1 MPRLPTVLFLLSLMT
16 WTATAGALTLT
27 DEERRWL
34 AAHPDLR
41 LGVDASWP
49 PFEFRDDQGRYQ
61 GLAAD
66 YINVIRQR
74 LAVKLTPIEPIS
86 WTEVLEQAKQGKLD
100 VLPGIMSTPE
110 RQSYLSF
117 TRPYLD
123 FPIVILA
130 HVGGPQPRKLEEL
143 YGLKIA
149 VVENYAP
156 HELLRTHHP
165 DLNLVA
171 MPNVSSA
178 LQALATDEVDAVV
191 GDLASSVWSLR
202 QLKLDG
208 LYVSGETPYRY
219 QLAMAVP
226 PSNKILVGILDKILA
241 DMSSSEISAIQEHWI
256 GNVLDHRTFWSDLL
270 VYGLP
275 GLLFLMIMLAVVIRI
290 NRRLSSE
297 IARRVDLEQ
306 ELRSSEYHYRGLV
319 ESLSAIAWE
328 ARISDFTYSYVSPH
342 AEELLGYPLS
352 HWLIPGFWRNI
363 IHPADLT
370 RTQTFCD
377 HEVLAGRDYSVDYRV
392 ITADGRCLWVR
403 DIVSLIEHGHEP
415 VMRGLMIDIS
425 DAKRTEEA
433 LSLSEQKF
441 ASVFQQCPDI
451 LVIARLS
458 DGCLLEVNKA
468 FEEQIGLK
476 AEAVVGQTATD
487 LNIWGIPGVG
497 PGLLQRLQAGSIR
510 NLEMPF
516 RRNNGQVFTGLISA
530 EPFDLDTTPA
540 LVVVVRDISQ
550 LKETQQQLQIS
561 EEKFAKAF
569 HASPDGL
576 LLSRQ
581 SDGLLL
587 EVNEGFSR
595 ITGFNSA
602 MSVDRSALE
611 LGIWVNLNE
620 RKQMLDLLHR
630 DGFVRD
636 FSCHIRRS
644 DGQIRLCEVSSRP
657 LPIGDE
663 DCMLTIA
670 RDITERHLMQ
680 EKLQQAATV
689 FESTAEGVLITDTQ
703 QHISAVNRAFTEIT
717 GYSESEALGH
727 TPRLL
732 ASGLHDSAF
741 YAAMWH
747 QLTDEGHWQGEISN
761 RRKNGELYPSWLTI
775 SAVRNREKFITHF
788 VAVFADISSLKHA
801 QAKLDY
807 QAHHDPL
814 TGLPNRTLFESRLLT
829 ALNTQQENGGQGA
842 VLFLDLDRFKHINDS
857 LGHPVGD
864 LLLKGIAVRLKEQLR
879 DIDTVAR
886 LGGDEFIIL
895 LPGLQQSSDA
905 DNIATKLLNCFAAPF
920 QAGEHEFFISAS
932 IGTSLYPKDGCD
944 VATLVKNADAAMYR
958 SKAKGRNRVE
968 SYTRDLT
975 AQASERVAL
984 EHELRRALERNELF
998 LYYQPK
1004 ISLADH
1010 RLVGAEALIRWHHP
1024 TFGAVPPEHFIPLAE
1039 ENGMILQIGDWVLET
1054 ACRQMFEWNQVYEC
1068 LGPLSVN
1075 LAGAQLRQPNLL
1087 GRIEQ
1092 LLKDNGLAPGLLQ
1105 LEITENFIM
1114 SQAEEALTVL
1124 HQLKHLGVQLAID
1137 DFGTGYSSLS
1147 YLKRLPLDILK
1158 IDQSFVRGLPDDPHD
1173 AAIVRAIIAL
1183 GRSMQFT
1190 VIAEGVETLA
1200 QQQFLAE
1207 EGCEQ
1212 IQGYIVSLPLS
1223 SDEFAATFL
1232 RIAVSDFSDSTAE
1245 KPSL

>member
-1 MPRLPTVLFLLSLMT
+1 MPRLTAVILLSLMS

-34 AAHPDLR
+34 KDHPDLR

-66 YINVIRQR
+66 YVDVIRER
-74 LAVKLTPIEPIS
+74 LAVTLTPIEPVS
-86 WTEVLEQAKQGKLD
+86 WTMVLEQVAQGKIDL
-100 VLPGIMSTPE
+100 LPGIMSTPE
-110 RQSYLSF
+110 RQNYLAF

-130 HVGGPQPRKLEEL
+130 HHGGAEPHNLEDL

-156 HELLRTHHP
+156 HELLRNHHP

-171 MPNVSSA
+171 LPNVSST
-178 LQALATDEVDAVV
+178 LQALATDKVDAVV

-219 QLAMAVP
+219 QLAMGVP
-226 PSNKILVGILDKILA
+226 RENRILVGILDKVIA
-241 DMSSSEISAIQEHWI
+241 DMSPAQISEIQEKWV
-256 GNVLDHRTFWSDLL
+256 GNVRDYRRFWSDLL

-275 GLLFLMIMLAVVIRI
+275 ALLLLSGVLAAVIRI

-328 ARISDFTYSYVSPH
+328 ARVSDFTYSYVSPH
-342 AEELLGYPLS
+342 AEDLLGYPLS

-363 IHPADLT
+363 IHPADLI
-370 RTQTFCD
+370 RAQSYCE
-377 HEVLAGRDYSVDYRV
+377 HEVLAGRDHCIDYRV

-425 DAKRTEEA
+425 EAKRTEEA
-433 LSLSEQKF
+433 LRLSEQKF
-441 ASVFQQCPDI
+441 ASVFRQCPDI
-451 LVIARLS
+451 LVIARLM

-468 FEEQIGLK
+468 FEEQIGLSA
-476 AEAVVGQTATD
+476 AEVVGQTATE
-487 LNIWGIPGVG
+487 LNIWGIQDVG

-516 RRNNGQVFTGLISA
+516 RRSNGQVFTGLISA

-550 LKETQQQLQIS
+550 LKETQQQLQTS

-581 SDGLLL
+581 SDGLLI

-602 MSVDRSALE
+602 LSVDRSTLD

-620 RKQMLDLLHR
+620 RKQMLDQLQR
-630 DGFVRD
+630 DGYVRD
-636 FSCHIRRS
+636 FRCHIRRN

-657 LPIGDE
+657 LPIGNE

-703 QHISAVNRAFTEIT
+703 QHISAVNRAFSEIT
-717 GYSESEALGH
+717 GYSETEALGH

-747 QLTDEGHWQGEISN
+747 QLTAEGHWQGEISN

-775 SAVRNREKFITHF
+775 SAVRNRDREITHF

-801 QAKLDY
+801 QARLDY

-829 ALNTQQENGGQGA
+829 ALNSQQEDGGQGA

-864 LLLKGIAVRLKEQLR
+864 LLLKGIAVRLREQLR

-895 LPGLQQSSDA
+895 LPGLQQPSDA
-905 DNIATKLLNCFAAPF
+905 EHIAQKLLNCFAAPF

-932 IGTSLYPKDGCD
+932 IGTSLYPQDGCD

-984 EHELRRALERNELF
+984 EHELRRAIERNELSLSF
-998 LYYQPK
+998 QPK
-1004 ISLADH
+1004 FSLADN
-1010 RLVGAEALIRWHHP
+1010 RLVGAEALIRWTHP
-1024 TFGAVPPEHFIPLAE
+1024 TFGDVPPEHFIPLAE
-1039 ENGMILQIGDWVLET
+1039 ENGMILQIGDWVLEH
-1054 ACRQMFEWNQVYEC
+1054 ACRQLSEWNDAYES

-1092 LLKDNGLAPGLLQ
+1092 LLREHHLKPGLLQ

-1114 SQAEEALTVL
+1114 SQAEEALAVL
-1124 HQLKHLGVQLAID
+1124 HQLKKLGVQLAID

-1147 YLKRLPLDILK
+1147 YLKRLPLDFLK

-1173 AAIVRAIIAL
+1173 VAIVRAIIAL

-1190 VIAEGVETLA
+1190 IIAEGVETLA

-1212 IQGYIVSLPLS
+1212 IQGYIVSLPLCAE
-1223 SDEFAATFL
+1223 EFAATFL
-1232 RIAVSDFSDSTAE
+1232 RMTVSDFSDSTAE

>member
-1 MPRLPTVLFLLSLMT
+1 MPRLTAALLLSLMT

-27 DEERRWL
+27 DEELRWL
-34 AAHPDLR
+34 KDHPDLR

-66 YINVIRQR
+66 YIEIIRER
-74 LAVKLTPIEPIS
+74 LAIKLTPVEPAS
-86 WTEVLEQAKQGKLD
+86 WTAVLEQVVQGKIDL
-100 VLPGIMSTPE
+100 LPGIMSTPE
-110 RQSYLSF
+110 RQNYLAF

-130 HVGGPQPRKLEEL
+130 HRGGAQPHNLKEL

-156 HELLRTHHP
+156 HELLRNHHP

-171 MPNVSSA
+171 LPNVSSA

-202 QLKLDG
+202 QLKLEG

-226 PSNKILVGILDKILA
+226 RNNKILVGILDKVMA
-241 DMSSSEISAIQEHWI
+241 DMSPAEVAEIQQKWV
-256 GNVLDHRTFWSDLL
+256 GNVHDYRQLWSDLL
-270 VYGLP
+270 LYGLP
-275 GLLFLMIMLAVVIRI
+275 ALLLLVGILAVVIRI

-297 IARRVDLEQ
+297 IARRVELEQ

-328 ARISDFTYSYVSPH
+328 ARVSDYTYSYVSPH
-342 AEELLGYPLS
+342 AEDLLGYPLS

-363 IHPADLT
+363 IHPADLI
-370 RTQTFCD
+370 RAQSYCD
-377 HEVLAGRDYSVDYRV
+377 HEVLAGRDHCIDYRV

-415 VMRGLMIDIS
+415 LMRGLMIDIS
-425 DAKRTEEA
+425 EAKRTEEA
-433 LSLSEQKF
+433 LRLSEQKF
-441 ASVFQQCPDI
+441 ASVFRQCPDI
-451 LVIARLS
+451 LVIARLL

-468 FEEQIGLK
+468 FEEQIGLSA
-476 AEAVVGQTATD
+476 AEVVGRNATE
-487 LNIWGIPGVG
+487 LNIWGIQGVG

-516 RRNNGQVFTGLISA
+516 RRSNGQVFTGLISA

-550 LKETQQQLQIS
+550 LKETQQQLQTS

-581 SDGLLL
+581 SDGLLI

-602 MSVDRSALE
+602 LSVDRSTLD

-620 RKQMLDLLHR
+620 RKQMLDLLKR

-636 FSCHIRRS
+636 FSCHIRRN

-717 GYSESEALGH
+717 GYSETEALGH

-747 QLTDEGHWQGEISN
+747 QLTAEGHWQGEISN

-775 SAVRNREKFITHF
+775 SAVRNRDRQITHF

-801 QAKLDY
+801 QARLDY

-829 ALNTQQENGGQGA
+829 ALNSQQENGGQGA

-864 LLLKGIAVRLKEQLR
+864 LLLKGIAVRLREQLR

-895 LPGLQQSSDA
+895 LPGLQQPSDA
-905 DNIATKLLNCFAAPF
+905 EHIAQKLLNCFTAPF

-932 IGTSLYPKDGCD
+932 IGTSLYPQDGCD

-968 SYTRDLT
+968 KYTRDLT

-984 EHELRRALERNELF
+984 EHELRRAIERNELSLSF
-998 LYYQPK
+998 QPK
-1004 ISLADH
+1004 ISLADN
-1010 RLVGAEALIRWHHP
+1010 RLVGAEALIRWNHP
-1024 TFGAVPPEHFIPLAE
+1024 TFGDVPPEHFIPLAE
-1039 ENGMILQIGDWVLET
+1039 ENGMILQIGDWVLER
-1054 ACRQMFEWNQVYEC
+1054 ACRQLCEWNSAYES

-1092 LLKDNGLAPGLLQ
+1092 LLREHQLQPDLLQ

-1124 HQLKHLGVQLAID
+1124 HQLKKLGVQLAID

-1173 AAIVRAIIAL
+1173 VAIVRAIIAL

-1200 QQQFLAE
+1200 QQQFLAD

-1212 IQGYIVSLPLS
+1212 IQGYIVSLPLCA
-1223 SDEFAATFL
+1223 DEFAATFL
-1232 RIAVSDFSDSTAE
+1232 RVAVSDFSDSTAE

>member
-1 MPRLPTVLFLLSLMT
+1 MPRLTAALLLSLMT

-27 DEERRWL
+27 DEELRWL
-34 AAHPDLR
+34 KDHPDLR

-66 YINVIRQR
+66 YIEIIRER
-74 LAVKLTPIEPIS
+74 LAIKLTPIEPVS
-86 WTEVLEQAKQGKLD
+86 WTAVLEQVAQGKIDL
-100 VLPGIMSTPE
+100 LPGIMSTPE
-110 RQSYLSF
+110 RQNYLAF

-130 HVGGPQPRKLEEL
+130 HQGGAQPHNLKEL

-156 HELLRTHHP
+156 HELLRNHHP

-171 MPNVSSA
+171 LPNVSSA

-202 QLKLDG
+202 QLKLEG

-226 PSNKILVGILDKILA
+226 RDNKILVGILDKVIA
-241 DMSSSEISAIQEHWI
+241 DMSSAEVAEIQQKWV
-256 GNVLDHRTFWSDLL
+256 GNVHDYRQLWSDLL
-270 VYGLP
+270 LYGLP
-275 GLLFLMIMLAVVIRI
+275 ALVLLVGILAVVIRI

-297 IARRVDLEQ
+297 IARRVELEQ

-328 ARISDFTYSYVSPH
+328 ARVSDFTYSYVSPH
-342 AEELLGYPLS
+342 AEDLLGYPLS
-352 HWLIPGFWRNI
+352 HWLVPGFWRNI
-363 IHPADLT
+363 IHPADLI
-370 RTQTFCD
+370 RAQSYCD
-377 HEVLAGRDYSVDYRV
+377 HEVLAGRDHCIDYRV

-415 VMRGLMIDIS
+415 LMRGLMIDIS
-425 DAKRTEEA
+425 EAKRTEEA
-433 LSLSEQKF
+433 LRLSEQKF
-441 ASVFQQCPDI
+441 ASVFRQCPDI
-451 LVIARLS
+451 LVIARLL

-468 FEEQIGLK
+468 FEEQIGLSA
-476 AEAVVGQTATD
+476 AEVVGRSATE
-487 LNIWGIPGVG
+487 LNIWGIQGVG

-516 RRNNGQVFTGLISA
+516 RRSNGQVFTGLISA

-550 LKETQQQLQIS
+550 LKETQQQLQTS

-581 SDGLLL
+581 SDGLLI

-602 MSVDRSALE
+602 LSVDRSTLD

-620 RKQMLDLLHR
+620 RKQMLDLLKR

-636 FSCHIRRS
+636 FSCHIRRN

-657 LPIGDE
+657 LPIGNE

-717 GYSESEALGH
+717 GYSETEALGH

-747 QLTDEGHWQGEISN
+747 QLTAEGHWQGEISN

-775 SAVRNREKFITHF
+775 SAVRNRDRQITHF

-801 QAKLDY
+801 QARLDY

-814 TGLPNRTLFESRLLT
+814 TGLPNRTLFESRLLA
-829 ALNTQQENGGQGA
+829 ALNSQQENGGQGA

-864 LLLKGIAVRLKEQLR
+864 LLLKGIAVRLREQLR

-895 LPGLQQSSDA
+895 LPGLQQPSDA
-905 DNIATKLLNCFAAPF
+905 EHIAQKLLNCFTAPF

-932 IGTSLYPKDGCD
+932 IGTSLYPQDGCD

-968 SYTRDLT
+968 KYTRDLT

-984 EHELRRALERNELF
+984 EHELRRAIERNELSLSF
-998 LYYQPK
+998 QPK
-1004 ISLADH
+1004 ISLADN
-1010 RLVGAEALIRWHHP
+1010 RLVGAEALIRWYHP
-1024 TFGAVPPEHFIPLAE
+1024 TFGDVPPEHFIPLAE
-1039 ENGMILQIGDWVLET
+1039 ENGMILQIGDWVLER
-1054 ACRQMFEWNQVYEC
+1054 ACRQLCEWNSTYES

-1092 LLKDNGLAPGLLQ
+1092 LLREHQLQPDLLQ

-1124 HQLKHLGVQLAID
+1124 HQLKKLGVQLAID

-1190 VIAEGVETLA
+1190 IIAEGVETLA
-1200 QQQFLAE
+1200 QQQFLTE

-1212 IQGYIVSLPLS
+1212 IQGYIVSLPLCA
-1223 SDEFAATFL
+1223 DEFAATFL
-1232 RIAVSDFSDSTAE
+1232 RVTVSDFSDSTAE

>member
-1 MPRLPTVLFLLSLMT
+1 MPRLPTVILLSLLT
-16 WTATAGALTLT
+16 WTATAGAMTLT
-27 DEERRWL
+27 DDERSWL
-34 AAHPDLR
+34 TDHQELR

-49 PFEFRDDQGRYQ
+49 PFEYRDENGRYQ

-66 YINVIRQR
+66 YVRLIQERLGIR
-74 LAVKLTPIEPIS
+74 VKLIEPAN
-86 WTEVLEQAKQGKLD
+86 WTAVLEQARNNQLD
-100 VLPGIMSTPE
+100 LLPGVMSTPE
-110 RQSYLSF
+110 RQSFLAF
-117 TRPYLD
+117 TRPYID

-130 HVGGPQPRKLEEL
+130 HEGGAKPRSLKDL

-171 MPNVSSA
+171 MPNVSST
-178 LQALATDEVDAVV
+178 LQALAIDEVDAVV
-191 GDLASSVWSLR
+191 SDLASSVWSLR

-219 QLAMAVP
+219 QLAMGVP
-226 PSNKILVGILDKILA
+226 RDEKILVGILDKVLA
-241 DMSSSEISAIQEHWI
+241 DLSPTETDAIQQHWV
-256 GNVLDHRTFWSDLL
+256 GSFSDHRTFWADLL
-270 VYGLP
+270 MYGLP
-275 GLLFLMIMLAVVIRI
+275 AVLLLSTVLAIVIRI

-297 IARRVDLEQ
+297 ISRRVTLEQ
-306 ELRSSEYHYRGLV
+306 QLRSSEYHYRGLV

-328 ARISDFTYSYVSPH
+328 ASISDFTYSYVSPH
-342 AEELLGYPLS
+342 AEELLGYPRA

-363 IHPADLT
+363 IHPADLVRAETYCYRET
-370 RTQTFCD
+370 RANRD
-377 HEVLAGRDYSVDYRV
+377 HSIDYRV

-403 DIVSLIEHGHEP
+403 DIVSLIKYGPEP
-415 VMRGLMIDIS
+415 VLRGLMIDIS
-425 DAKRTEEA
+425 EAKRTEEA
-433 LSLSEQKF
+433 LLLSEQ
-441 ASVFQQCPDI
+441 
-451 LVIARLS
+451 
-458 DGCLLEVNKA
+458 
-468 FEEQIGLK
+468 
-476 AEAVVGQTATD
+476 
-487 LNIWGIPGVG
+487 
-497 PGLLQRLQAGSIR
+497 
-510 NLEMPF
+510 
-516 RRNNGQVFTGLISA
+516 
-530 EPFDLDTTPA
+530 
-540 LVVVVRDISQ
+540 
-550 LKETQQQLQIS
+550 
-561 EEKFAKAF
+561 KFAKAF

-581 SDGLLL
+581 SDGLLI
-587 EVNEGFSR
+587 EVNEGFSHL
-595 ITGFNSA
+595 TGYTSA
-602 MSVDRSALE
+602 TSLDQSTLD
-611 LGIWVNLNE
+611 LGIWVDLNE
-620 RKQMLDLLHR
+620 RKHMLELMKR

-636 FSCHIRRS
+636 FICHIRHV
-644 DGQIRLCEVSSRP
+644 DGRIRLCELSSRP
-657 LPIGDE
+657 LPIGEE

-670 RDITERHLMQ
+670 RDITERQQMQ

-689 FESTAEGVLITDTQ
+689 FESTAEGVLITDTRQ
-703 QHISAVNRAFTEIT
+703 NISAVNRAFSEIT
-717 GYSESEALGH
+717 GYSETEALGH

-747 QLTDEGHWQGEISN
+747 QLTTQGHWQGEISN

-775 SAVRNREKFITHF
+775 SAVRNSDQVVTHF
-788 VAVFADISSLKHA
+788 VAVFADISSLKLA
-801 QAKLDY
+801 QARLDY

-814 TGLPNRTLFESRLLT
+814 TGLPNRTLFESRLQA
-829 ALNTQQENGGQGA
+829 ALNGQQESGNQGA

-864 LLLKGIAVRLKEQLR
+864 LLLKDIAVRLKDQLR

-895 LPGLQQSSDA
+895 LPGLQQASDA
-905 DNIATKLLNCFAAPF
+905 QYLANKLLDCFTPPF

-932 IGTSLYPKDGCD
+932 IGTSLYPQDGTD

-975 AQASERVAL
+975 AQANERVAL
-984 EHELRRALERNELF
+984 EHELRRAIERDELS

-1004 ISLADH
+1004 RSLITH
-1010 RLVGAEALIRWHHP
+1010 ELIGAEALIRWHHP
-1024 TFGAVPPEHFIPLAE
+1024 TFGDVPPEHFIALAE
-1039 ENGMILQIGDWVLET
+1039 ENGTILQIGDWVLEQ
-1054 ACRQMFEWNQVYEC
+1054 ACRQLHVWQGAFEDF
-1068 LGPLSVN
+1068 GPLSVN
-1075 LAGAQLRQPNLL
+1075 LAGAQLRHPNLL
-1087 GRIEQ
+1087 SRIEQ
-1092 LLKDNGLAPGLLQ
+1092 LLRDYRLEPGCLQ

-1114 SQAEEALTVL
+1114 SQAEEALAVL
-1124 HQLKHLGVQLAID
+1124 HQLKRLGVQLAID

-1147 YLKRLPLDILK
+1147 YLKRLPLDFLK

-1183 GRSMQFT
+1183 GHSMQFT
-1190 VIAEGVETLA
+1190 IIAEGVENPA
-1200 QQQFLAE
+1200 QQAFLAA

-1212 IQGYIVSLPLS
+1212 MQGYIVSLPLPP
-1223 SDEFAATFL
+1223 ELFAETFL
-1232 RIAVSDFSDSTAE
+1232 RTRMRDFTDGTAR

>member
-1 MPRLPTVLFLLSLMT
+1 MPRLTAVILLSLMT
-16 WTATAGALTLT
+16 WTATAGALMLT

-34 AAHPDLR
+34 KDHPDLR

-66 YINVIRQR
+66 YVDVIRER
-74 LAVKLTPIEPIS
+74 LAVTLTPIEPVS
-86 WTEVLEQAKQGKLD
+86 WTMVLEQVAQGKIDL
-100 VLPGIMSTPE
+100 LPGIMSTPE
-110 RQSYLSF
+110 RQNYLAF

-130 HVGGPQPRKLEEL
+130 HHGGAEPHNLEDL

-156 HELLRTHHP
+156 HELLRNHHP

-171 MPNVSSA
+171 LPNVSSA
-178 LQALATDEVDAVV
+178 LQALATDKVDAVV

-219 QLAMAVP
+219 QLAMGVP
-226 PSNKILVGILDKILA
+226 RENKLLVGILDKVIA
-241 DMSSSEISAIQEHWI
+241 DMSPAQISEIQEKWV
-256 GNVLDHRTFWSDLL
+256 GNVRDYRRFWSDLL

-275 GLLFLMIMLAVVIRI
+275 ALLLLSGILAAVIRI

-328 ARISDFTYSYVSPH
+328 ARVSDFTYSYVSPH
-342 AEELLGYPLS
+342 AEDLLGYPLS

-363 IHPADLT
+363 IHPADLI
-370 RTQTFCD
+370 RAQTYCD
-377 HEVLAGRDYSVDYRV
+377 HEVLAGRDHCIDYRV

-403 DIVSLIEHGHEP
+403 DIVSLIQHGHEP

-425 DAKRTEEA
+425 EAKRTEEA
-433 LSLSEQKF
+433 LRLSEQKF
-441 ASVFQQCPDI
+441 ASVFRQCPDI
-451 LVIARLS
+451 LVIARLQ

-468 FEEQIGLK
+468 FEEQIGLGA
-476 AEAVVGQTATD
+476 AEVVGQTATE
-487 LNIWGIPGVG
+487 LNIWGIQDVG
-497 PGLLQRLQAGSIR
+497 PSLLQRLQAGSIR

-516 RRNNGQVFTGLISA
+516 RRSNGQVFTGLISA

-550 LKETQQQLQIS
+550 LKETQQQLQTS

-581 SDGLLL
+581 SDGLLI

-602 MSVDRSALE
+602 LSVDRSTLD

-620 RKQMLDLLHR
+620 RKQMLDLLQR
-630 DGFVRD
+630 DGYVRD
-636 FSCHIRRS
+636 FRCHIRRN

-703 QHISAVNRAFTEIT
+703 QHISAVNRAFSEIT
-717 GYSESEALGH
+717 GYSETEALGH

-747 QLTDEGHWQGEISN
+747 QLTAEGHWQGEISN

-775 SAVRNREKFITHF
+775 SAVRNRDREITHF

-801 QAKLDY
+801 QARLDY

-814 TGLPNRTLFESRLLT
+814 TGLPNRTLFESRLLM
-829 ALNTQQENGGQGA
+829 ALNSQQEDGGQGA

-864 LLLKGIAVRLKEQLR
+864 LLLKGIAVRLREQLR

-895 LPGLQQSSDA
+895 LPGLQQPSDA
-905 DNIATKLLNCFAAPF
+905 EHIAQKLLNCFAAPF

-932 IGTSLYPKDGCD
+932 IGTSLYPQDGCD

-984 EHELRRALERNELF
+984 EHELRRAIERNELSLSF
-998 LYYQPK
+998 QPK
-1004 ISLADH
+1004 FSLADN
-1010 RLVGAEALIRWHHP
+1010 RLVGAEALIRWTHP
-1024 TFGAVPPEHFIPLAE
+1024 TFGDVPPEHFIPLAE
-1039 ENGMILQIGDWVLET
+1039 ENGMILQIGDWVLER
-1054 ACRQMFEWNQVYEC
+1054 ACRQLSEWNDTYES

-1092 LLKDNGLAPGLLQ
+1092 LLREHHLKPGLLQ

-1114 SQAEEALTVL
+1114 SQAEEALAVL
-1124 HQLKHLGVQLAID
+1124 HQLKKLGVQLAID

-1147 YLKRLPLDILK
+1147 YLKRLPLDFLK

-1173 AAIVRAIIAL
+1173 VAIVRAIIAL

-1190 VIAEGVETLA
+1190 IIAEGVETLA
-1200 QQQFLAE
+1200 QQRFLAE

-1212 IQGYIVSLPLS
+1212 IQGYIVSLPLCAE
-1223 SDEFAATFL
+1223 EFAATFL
-1232 RIAVSDFSDSTAE
+1232 RMTVSDFSDSTAE

>member
-1 MPRLPTVLFLLSLMT
+1 MPSLPTVILLSLLI

-27 DEERRWL
+27 DQERAWL
-34 AAHPDLR
+34 ADHQELR
-41 LGVDASWP
+41 LGVDTSWP
-49 PFEFRDDQGRYQ
+49 PFEYRDENGHYQ

-66 YINVIRQR
+66 YVR
-74 LAVKLTPIEPIS
+74 LIQDRLGVKVKLIEPPR
-86 WTEVLEQAKQGKLD
+86 WGMVLELARDNQLD
-100 VLPGIMSTPE
+100 LVPGVMSTPE
-110 RQSYLSF
+110 RQKYLAF
-117 TRPYLD
+117 TRPYID
-123 FPIVILA
+123 FPMVILA
-130 HVGGPQPRKLEEL
+130 HEGGARPRNLKDL

-149 VVENYAP
+149 VVDSYAP

-171 MPNVSSA
+171 MPNVSST
-178 LQALATDEVDAVV
+178 LQALATGKVDAVV
-191 GDLASSVWSLR
+191 SDLASSVWSLR
-202 QLKLDG
+202 ELKLEG

-219 QLAMAVP
+219 QLAMGVP
-226 PSNKILVGILDKILA
+226 SEDKLLVGILDKVLA
-241 DMSSSEISAIQEHWI
+241 DLSLDETNAIQHHWV
-256 GNVLDHRTFWSDLL
+256 GNFSDNRTFWSDLL
-270 VYGLP
+270 LYGVP
-275 GLLFLMIMLAVVIRI
+275 ALLLLSTVLVIVIRI

-297 IARRVDLEQ
+297 ISRRVALEQ

-328 ARISDFTYSYVSPH
+328 ASITDFTYSYVSPH
-342 AEELLGYPLS
+342 AEELLGYPRA
-352 HWLIPGFWRNI
+352 HWLIPGFWRSI

-370 RTQTFCD
+370 RAEAYCWRETRANRD
-377 HEVLAGRDYSVDYRV
+377 HSVDYRV

-415 VMRGLMIDIS
+415 VLRGLMIDIS
-425 DAKRTEEA
+425 EAKRTEEA
-433 LSLSEQKF
+433 LQRSEQKF

-468 FEEQIGLK
+468 FEDQIGLSAADVLGK
-476 AEAVVGQTATD
+476 TATD
-487 LNIWGIPGVG
+487 LNIWGVD
-497 PGLLQRLQAGSIR
+497 QAGPDLLHRVQTTSIR
-510 NLEMPF
+510 NLEMAF
-516 RRNNGQVFTGLISA
+516 RRSNGQAFTGLVSA
-530 EPFDLDTTPA
+530 EPFQLDTVEA
-540 LVVVVRDISQ
+540 IVVVVRDISQ
-550 LKETQQQLQIS
+550 LKETQQQLQTS

-581 SDGLLL
+581 RDGLLI

-595 ITGFNSA
+595 ITGFTAATSI
-602 MSVDRSALE
+602 DQTALE
-611 LGIWVNLNE
+611 LGIWVDLNE
-620 RKQMLDLLHR
+620 RKHLLELMRR

-636 FSCHIRRS
+636 FICHIRRA
-644 DGQIRLCEVSSRP
+644 DGLIRLCELSSRP

-670 RDITERHLMQ
+670 RDITERQLMQ

-689 FESTAEGVLITDTQ
+689 FESTAEGVLITDTRQ
-703 QHISAVNRAFTEIT
+703 NISAVNRAFSEIT
-717 GYSESEALGH
+717 GYSEAEALGE

-747 QLTDEGHWQGEISN
+747 QLTAYGHWQGEISN

-775 SAVRNREKFITHF
+775 SAVRNGDQVTHF
-788 VAVFADISSLKHA
+788 VAVFADISSLKLA
-801 QAKLDY
+801 QARLDY

-814 TGLPNRTLFESRLLT
+814 TGLPNRTLFENRLQA
-829 ALNTQQENGGQGA
+829 ALNGQQETGKQGA

-864 LLLKGIAVRLKEQLR
+864 LLLKDIALRLKEQLR

-895 LPGLQQSSDA
+895 LPGLQHPSDA
-905 DNIATKLLNCFAAPF
+905 EHLANKLLACFTPPF

-932 IGTSLYPKDGCD
+932 IGTSLYPQDGTD

-975 AQASERVAL
+975 AQAKERVAL
-984 EHELRRALERNELF
+984 EQELRRAIERNECS

-1004 ISLADH
+1004 LCLKTHALI
-1010 RLVGAEALIRWHHP
+1010 GAEALIRWHHP
-1024 TFGAVPPEHFIPLAE
+1024 TFGDVPPEHFIPLAE
-1039 ENGMILQIGDWVLET
+1039 ENGMILQIGDWVLEQ
-1054 ACRQMFEWNQVYEC
+1054 ACRQLHAWQGTFDDF
-1068 LGPLSVN
+1068 GPLSVN
-1075 LAGAQLRQPNLL
+1075 LAGAQLRHPKLL
-1087 GRIEQ
+1087 PRIEQ
-1092 LLKDNGLAPGLLQ
+1092 LLRDYRLEPGCLQ

-1114 SQAEEALTVL
+1114 SQAEEALDVL
-1124 HQLKHLGVQLAID
+1124 HELKRLGVQLAID

-1147 YLKRLPLDILK
+1147 YLKRLPLDFLK
-1158 IDQSFVRGLPDDPHD
+1158 IDQSFVRGLPDDTHD

-1183 GRSMQFT
+1183 GHSMQFT
-1190 VIAEGVETLA
+1190 IIAEGVENPA
-1200 QQQFLAE
+1200 QQAFLAD

-1212 IQGYIVSLPLS
+1212 MQGYIVSLPLPPAL
-1223 SDEFAATFL
+1223 FAATFL
-1232 RIAVSDFSDSTAE
+1232 RMKVEDFSDSTAR

>member
-1 MPRLPTVLFLLSLMT
+1 MPRLPTVILLSLLT

-27 DEERRWL
+27 DDERSWL
-34 AAHPDLR
+34 TDHQELR

-49 PFEFRDDQGRYQ
+49 PFEYRDENGRYQ

-66 YINVIRQR
+66 YVR
-74 LAVKLTPIEPIS
+74 LIQDRLGVRVKLIEPVN
-86 WTEVLEQAKQGKLD
+86 WTAVLEQARNNQLD
-100 VLPGIMSTPE
+100 LLPGIMSTPE
-110 RQSYLSF
+110 RQSFLAF

-130 HVGGPQPRKLEEL
+130 HEGGAKPRNLKDL

-171 MPNVSSA
+171 MPNASSM
-178 LQALATDEVDAVV
+178 LQTLATDEVDAVV
-191 GDLASSVWSLR
+191 SDLASSVWSLR

-219 QLAMAVP
+219 QLAMGVP
-226 PSNKILVGILDKILA
+226 RDEKILVSILDKVLA
-241 DMSSSEISAIQEHWI
+241 DLSPAETDAIQQHWV
-256 GNVLDHRTFWSDLL
+256 GSFSDHRTFWADLL
-270 VYGLP
+270 LYGLP
-275 GLLFLMIMLAVVIRI
+275 AVLLLSTVLAIVIRI

-297 IARRVDLEQ
+297 ISRRVALEQ

-328 ARISDFTYSYVSPH
+328 ASISDFTYSYVSPH
-342 AEELLGYPLS
+342 AEQLLGYPRA

-363 IHPADLT
+363 IHPADLMRAETYCYRET
-370 RTQTFCD
+370 RANRD
-377 HEVLAGRDYSVDYRV
+377 HSIDYRV
-392 ITADGRCLWVR
+392 ITADGRCLWIR
-403 DIVSLIEHGHEP
+403 DIVSLIKYGPEP
-415 VMRGLMIDIS
+415 VLRGLMIDIS

-433 LSLSEQKF
+433 LLLSEQ
-441 ASVFQQCPDI
+441 
-451 LVIARLS
+451 
-458 DGCLLEVNKA
+458 
-468 FEEQIGLK
+468 
-476 AEAVVGQTATD
+476 
-487 LNIWGIPGVG
+487 
-497 PGLLQRLQAGSIR
+497 
-510 NLEMPF
+510 
-516 RRNNGQVFTGLISA
+516 
-530 EPFDLDTTPA
+530 
-540 LVVVVRDISQ
+540 
-550 LKETQQQLQIS
+550 
-561 EEKFAKAF
+561 KFAKAF

-581 SDGLLL
+581 SDGLLI
-587 EVNEGFSR
+587 EVNEGFSHL
-595 ITGFNSA
+595 TGYTSA
-602 MSVDRSALE
+602 TSLDQSALE
-611 LGIWVNLNE
+611 LGIWADLNE
-620 RKQMLDLLHR
+620 RKHMLQLLQR

-636 FSCHIRRS
+636 FICHIRHV
-644 DGQIRLCEVSSRP
+644 DGRIRLCELSSRP
-657 LPIGDE
+657 LPIGEE

-670 RDITERHLMQ
+670 RDITERQQMQ

-689 FESTAEGVLITDTQ
+689 FESTAEGVLITDTRQ
-703 QHISAVNRAFTEIT
+703 NISAVNRAFSEIT
-717 GYSESEALGH
+717 GYSEAEALGH

-747 QLTDEGHWQGEISN
+747 QLTTHGHWQGEISN

-775 SAVRNREKFITHF
+775 SAVRNREEVVTHF
-788 VAVFADISSLKHA
+788 VAVFADISSLKLA
-801 QAKLDY
+801 QARLDY

-814 TGLPNRTLFESRLLT
+814 TGLPNRTLFESRLQA
-829 ALNTQQENGGQGA
+829 ALNGQQESGNQGA

-864 LLLKGIAVRLKEQLR
+864 LLLKDIAVRLKDQLR

-895 LPGLQQSSDA
+895 LPGLQQASDA
-905 DNIATKLLNCFAAPF
+905 QYLANKLLDCFTPPF

-932 IGTSLYPKDGCD
+932 IGTSLYPQDGND

-968 SYTRDLT
+968 SYTCDLT
-975 AQASERVAL
+975 TQANERVAL
-984 EHELRRALERNELF
+984 EHELRRAIEREEMS

-1004 ISLADH
+1004 RSLITQE
-1010 RLVGAEALIRWHHP
+1010 LIGAEALIRWHHP
-1024 TFGAVPPEHFIPLAE
+1024 TFGDVPPEHFIALAE
-1039 ENGMILQIGDWVLET
+1039 ENGTILQIGDWVLEQ
-1054 ACRQMFEWNQVYEC
+1054 ACRQLHAWRDAYEDF
-1068 LGPLSVN
+1068 GPLSVN
-1075 LAGAQLRQPNLL
+1075 LAGAQLRHPNLL
-1087 GRIEQ
+1087 SRIEQ
-1092 LLKDNGLAPGLLQ
+1092 LLRDYRLEPGCLQ

-1124 HQLKHLGVQLAID
+1124 HQLKKLGVQLAID

-1147 YLKRLPLDILK
+1147 YLKRLPLDFLK

-1183 GRSMQFT
+1183 GHSMQFT
-1190 VIAEGVETLA
+1190 IIAEGVENPA
-1200 QQQFLAE
+1200 QQAFLAA

-1212 IQGYIVSLPLS
+1212 MQGYIVSLPLPP
-1223 SDEFAATFL
+1223 ELFAETFL
-1232 RIAVSDFSDSTAE
+1232 RTRMGDFTDGTAR

>member
-1 MPRLPTVLFLLSLMT
+1 MPRLPTVLLLSLLT
-16 WTATAGALTLT
+16 WTATAGALTLSD
-27 DEERRWL
+27 DERSWL
-34 AAHPDLR
+34 ADHQELR

-49 PFEFRDDQGRYQ
+49 PFEYRDENGRYQ

-66 YINVIRQR
+66 YVRLIQDRLGVRIN
-74 LAVKLTPIEPIS
+74 LIEPAN
-86 WTEVLEQAKQGKLD
+86 WTAVLEQAKHNQLD
-100 VLPGIMSTPE
+100 LLPGIMSTPE
-110 RQSYLSF
+110 RQSYMAF

-130 HVGGPQPRKLEEL
+130 HVGGAKPRDLKGL

-171 MPNVSSA
+171 MPNVSST

-219 QLAMAVP
+219 QLAMGVP
-226 PSNKILVGILDKILA
+226 RDEKILVGILDKVLA
-241 DMSSSEISAIQEHWI
+241 DLSPDETDAIQQHWV
-256 GNVLDHRTFWSDLL
+256 GSVADHRTFWVDLL
-270 VYGLP
+270 TYGLP
-275 GLLFLMIMLAVVIRI
+275 AVLLLSTVLAIVIRI

-297 IARRVDLEQ
+297 ISRRVALEQ

-328 ARISDFTYSYVSPH
+328 ASITDFTYSYVSPH
-342 AEELLGYPLS
+342 AEDLLGYPRA

-370 RTQTFCD
+370 RAEAYCYRETRANRD
-377 HEVLAGRDYSVDYRV
+377 HSVDYRV

-415 VMRGLMIDIS
+415 VLRGLMIDIS

-433 LSLSEQKF
+433 LQLSEQKF

-451 LVIARLS
+451 LVIARMS

-468 FEEQIGLK
+468 FEDQIGLT
-476 AEAVVGQTATD
+476 AEEVVGKTATE
-487 LNIWGIPGVG
+487 LNIWGVQGVG
-497 PGLLQRLQAGSIR
+497 PDLLQRAQNTSIR
-510 NLEMPF
+510 NLEMTF
-516 RRNNGQVFTGLISA
+516 LRSNGQAFTGLISA
-530 EPFDLDTTPA
+530 EPFQLDTTAA

-550 LKETQQQLQIS
+550 LKETQQQLQTS

-581 SDGLLL
+581 RDGVLI

-595 ITGFNSA
+595 LTGFTSA
-602 MSVDRSALE
+602 TLDQSSLD
-611 LGIWVNLNE
+611 LGIWVDLNE
-620 RKQMLDLLHR
+620 RKHMLELMQR

-636 FSCHIRRS
+636 FICHIRRA
-644 DGQIRLCEVSSRP
+644 DGLIRLCELSSRP
-657 LPIGDE
+657 LPIGGE

-670 RDITERHLMQ
+670 RDITERQLMQ

-689 FESTAEGVLITDTQ
+689 FESTAEGVLITDTRQ
-703 QHISAVNRAFTEIT
+703 NISAVNRAFSEIT
-717 GYSESEALGH
+717 GYSEAEALGQ

-747 QLTDEGHWQGEISN
+747 QLTAHGHWQGEISN

-775 SAVRNREKFITHF
+775 SAVRNREQLITHF

-801 QAKLDY
+801 QARLDY

-814 TGLPNRTLFESRLLT
+814 TGLPNRTLFENRLQA
-829 ALNTQQENGGQGA
+829 ALNTQQEIGNQGA

-857 LGHPVGD
+857 LGHPIGD
-864 LLLKGIAVRLKEQLR
+864 LLLKDIAVRLKEQLR

-895 LPGLQQSSDA
+895 LPGLQQASDA
-905 DNIATKLLNCFAAPF
+905 EHLANKLLACFTPPF
-920 QAGEHEFFISAS
+920 QAGEHEFFITAS
-932 IGTSLYPKDGCD
+932 IGTSLYPQDGTD

-975 AQASERVAL
+975 AQANERVAL
-984 EHELRRALERNELF
+984 EHELRRAMERDELS

-1004 ISLADH
+1004 LSLSTQE
-1010 RLVGAEALIRWHHP
+1010 VIGAEALIRWHHP
-1024 TFGAVPPEHFIPLAE
+1024 TFGDVPPEHFIALAE
-1039 ENGMILQIGDWVLET
+1039 ENGMILQIGDWVLEQ
-1054 ACRQMFEWNQVYEC
+1054 ACRQMHLWKEAFEDF
-1068 LGPLSVN
+1068 GPLSVN
-1075 LAGAQLRQPNLL
+1075 LAGAQLRHPNLL

-1092 LLKDNGLAPGLLQ
+1092 LLRDYRLEPGRLQ

-1114 SQAEEALTVL
+1114 SQAEEALEVL
-1124 HQLKHLGVQLAID
+1124 HQLKRLGVQLAID

-1147 YLKRLPLDILK
+1147 YLKRLPLDFLK

-1183 GRSMQFT
+1183 GHSMQFT
-1190 VIAEGVETLA
+1190 IIAEGVENPA
-1200 QQQFLAE
+1200 QQAFLAA

-1212 IQGYIVSLPLS
+1212 MQGYIVSLPLPP
-1223 SDEFAATFL
+1223 ELFAASHLHL
-1232 RIAVSDFSDSTAE
+1232 RVSEFSDGTAE
-1245 KPSL
+1245 NPSL

>member
-1 MPRLPTVLFLLSLMT
+1 MPSLPTVILLSLLI

-27 DEERRWL
+27 DQERAWL
-34 AAHPDLR
+34 ADHQELR
-41 LGVDASWP
+41 LGVDTSWP
-49 PFEFRDDQGRYQ
+49 PFEYRDENGHYQ

-66 YINVIRQR
+66 YVR
-74 LAVKLTPIEPIS
+74 LIQDRLGVKVKLIEPPR
-86 WTEVLEQAKQGKLD
+86 WGMVLELARDNQLD
-100 VLPGIMSTPE
+100 LVPGVMSTPE
-110 RQSYLSF
+110 RQKYLAF
-117 TRPYLD
+117 TRPYID
-123 FPIVILA
+123 FPMVILA
-130 HVGGPQPRKLEEL
+130 HEGGARPRNLKDL

-149 VVENYAP
+149 VVDSYAP

-171 MPNVSSA
+171 MPNVSST
-178 LQALATDEVDAVV
+178 LQALATGKVDAVV
-191 GDLASSVWSLR
+191 SDLASSVWSLR
-202 QLKLDG
+202 ELKLEG

-219 QLAMAVP
+219 QLAMGVP
-226 PSNKILVGILDKILA
+226 SEDKLLVGILDKVLA
-241 DMSSSEISAIQEHWI
+241 DLSLDETNAIQHHWV
-256 GNVLDHRTFWSDLL
+256 GNFSDNRTFWSDLL
-270 VYGLP
+270 LYGVP
-275 GLLFLMIMLAVVIRI
+275 ALLLLSTVLVIVIRI

-297 IARRVDLEQ
+297 ISRRVALEQ

-328 ARISDFTYSYVSPH
+328 ASITDFTYSYVSPH
-342 AEELLGYPLS
+342 AEELLGYPRA

-370 RTQTFCD
+370 RAEAYCWRETRANRD
-377 HEVLAGRDYSVDYRV
+377 HSVDYRV

-403 DIVSLIEHGHEP
+403 DIVSLIKHGHEP
-415 VMRGLMIDIS
+415 VLRGLMIDIS
-425 DAKRTEEA
+425 EAKRTEEA
-433 LSLSEQKF
+433 LQRSEQKF

-468 FEEQIGLK
+468 FEDQIGLSAADVLGK
-476 AEAVVGQTATD
+476 TATD
-487 LNIWGIPGVG
+487 LNIWGVD
-497 PGLLQRLQAGSIR
+497 QAGPDLLHRVQTTSIR
-510 NLEMPF
+510 NLEMAF
-516 RRNNGQVFTGLISA
+516 RRSNGQAFTGLVSA
-530 EPFDLDTTPA
+530 EPFQLDTVEA
-540 LVVVVRDISQ
+540 IVVVVRDISQ
-550 LKETQQQLQIS
+550 LKETQQQLQTS

-581 SDGLLL
+581 RDGLLI

-595 ITGFNSA
+595 ITGFTAATSI
-602 MSVDRSALE
+602 DQTALE
-611 LGIWVNLNE
+611 LGIWVDLNE
-620 RKQMLDLLHR
+620 RKHLLELMRR

-636 FSCHIRRS
+636 FICHIRRA
-644 DGQIRLCEVSSRP
+644 DGLIRLCELSSRP
-657 LPIGDE
+657 LPIGGE

-670 RDITERHLMQ
+670 RDITERQLMQ

-689 FESTAEGVLITDTQ
+689 FESTAEGVLITDTRQ
-703 QHISAVNRAFTEIT
+703 NISAVNRAFSEIT
-717 GYSESEALGH
+717 GYSEAEALGE

-747 QLTDEGHWQGEISN
+747 QLTAYGHWQGEISN

-775 SAVRNREKFITHF
+775 SAVRNGDQVTHF
-788 VAVFADISSLKHA
+788 VAVFADISSLKLA
-801 QAKLDY
+801 QARLDY

-814 TGLPNRTLFESRLLT
+814 TGLPNRTLFENRLQA
-829 ALNTQQENGGQGA
+829 ALNGQQETGKQGA

-864 LLLKGIAVRLKEQLR
+864 LLLKDIALRLKEQLR

-895 LPGLQQSSDA
+895 LPGLQHPSDA
-905 DNIATKLLNCFAAPF
+905 EHLANKLLACFTPPF

-932 IGTSLYPKDGCD
+932 IGTSLYPQDGTD

-975 AQASERVAL
+975 AQAKERVAL
-984 EHELRRALERNELF
+984 EQELRRAIERNECS

-1004 ISLADH
+1004 LCLKTHALI
-1010 RLVGAEALIRWHHP
+1010 GAEALIRWHHP
-1024 TFGAVPPEHFIPLAE
+1024 TFGDVPPEHFIPLAE
-1039 ENGMILQIGDWVLET
+1039 ENGMILQIGDWVLEQ
-1054 ACRQMFEWNQVYEC
+1054 ACRQLHAWQGTFDDF
-1068 LGPLSVN
+1068 GPLSVN
-1075 LAGAQLRQPNLL
+1075 LAGAQLRHPKLL
-1087 GRIEQ
+1087 PRIEQ
-1092 LLKDNGLAPGLLQ
+1092 LLRDYRLEPGCLQ

-1114 SQAEEALTVL
+1114 SQAEEALDVL
-1124 HQLKHLGVQLAID
+1124 HELKRLGVQLAID

-1147 YLKRLPLDILK
+1147 YLKRLPLDFLK
-1158 IDQSFVRGLPDDPHD
+1158 IDQSFVRGLPDDTHD

-1183 GRSMQFT
+1183 GHSMQFT
-1190 VIAEGVETLA
+1190 IIAEGVENPA
-1200 QQQFLAE
+1200 QQAFLAD

-1212 IQGYIVSLPLS
+1212 MQGYIVSLPLPPAL
-1223 SDEFAATFL
+1223 FAATFL
-1232 RIAVSDFSDSTAE
+1232 RMKVEDFSDSTAR

>member
-1 MPRLPTVLFLLSLMT
+1 MPRLTAALLLSLIT

-27 DEERRWL
+27 DEELRWL
-34 AAHPDLR
+34 KDHPDLR

-66 YINVIRQR
+66 YIEIIRER
-74 LAVKLTPIEPIS
+74 LAVRLTPVEPAS
-86 WTEVLEQAKQGKLD
+86 WTAVLEQVGQGKIDL
-100 VLPGIMSTPE
+100 LPGIMSTPE
-110 RQSYLSF
+110 RQNYLAF

-130 HVGGPQPRKLEEL
+130 HRGGAQPQNLKEL

-156 HELLRTHHP
+156 HELLRNHHP

-171 MPNVSSA
+171 LPNVSSA

-191 GDLASSVWSLR
+191 GDLASSVWNLR
-202 QLKLDG
+202 QLKLEG

-226 PSNKILVGILDKILA
+226 RDNKVLVGILDKVLA
-241 DMSSSEISAIQEHWI
+241 DMNPAEVAEIQQKWI
-256 GNVLDHRTFWSDLL
+256 GNVHDYRHLWSDLL
-270 VYGLP
+270 FYGLP
-275 GLLFLMIMLAVVIRI
+275 ALLLLVGILAVVIRI

-297 IARRVDLEQ
+297 IARRVELEQ

-328 ARISDFTYSYVSPH
+328 ARVSDFTYSYVSPH
-342 AEELLGYPLS
+342 AEDLLGYPLS

-363 IHPADLT
+363 IHPADLI
-370 RTQTFCD
+370 RAQTYCD
-377 HEVLAGRDYSVDYRV
+377 HEVLAGRDHCIDYRV

-415 VMRGLMIDIS
+415 LMRGLMIDIS
-425 DAKRTEEA
+425 EAKRTEEA
-433 LSLSEQKF
+433 LRLSEQKF
-441 ASVFQQCPDI
+441 ASVFRQCPDI
-451 LVIARLS
+451 LVIARLL

-468 FEEQIGLK
+468 FEEQIGLSA
-476 AEAVVGQTATD
+476 AEVIGRNATE
-487 LNIWGIPGVG
+487 LNIWGIQGVG
-497 PGLLQRLQAGSIR
+497 PGLLLRLQAGSIR

-516 RRNNGQVFTGLISA
+516 RRSNGQVFTGLISA

-550 LKETQQQLQIS
+550 LKETQQQLQTS

-581 SDGLLL
+581 SDGLLI

-602 MSVDRSALE
+602 LSVDRSTLD

-620 RKQMLDLLHR
+620 RKQMLDLLKR

-636 FSCHIRRS
+636 FSCHIRRN

-657 LPIGDE
+657 LPIGNE

-717 GYSESEALGH
+717 GYSETEALGH

-747 QLTDEGHWQGEISN
+747 QLTAEGHWQGEISN

-775 SAVRNREKFITHF
+775 SAVRNRDRQITHF

-801 QAKLDY
+801 QARLDY

-814 TGLPNRTLFESRLLT
+814 TGLPNRTLFESRLLA
-829 ALNTQQENGGQGA
+829 ALNGQQENGGQGA

-864 LLLKGIAVRLKEQLR
+864 LLLKGIAVRLREQLR

-895 LPGLQQSSDA
+895 LPGLQQPSDA
-905 DNIATKLLNCFAAPF
+905 EHIAQKLLNCFTAPF

-932 IGTSLYPKDGCD
+932 IGTSLYPQDGCD

-984 EHELRRALERNELF
+984 EHELRRAIERNELSLSF
-998 LYYQPK
+998 QPK
-1004 ISLADH
+1004 ISLADN
-1010 RLVGAEALIRWHHP
+1010 RLVGAEALIRWYHP
-1024 TFGAVPPEHFIPLAE
+1024 TFGDVPPEHFIPLAE
-1039 ENGMILQIGDWVLET
+1039 ENGMILQIGDWVLEH
-1054 ACRQMFEWNQVYEC
+1054 ACRQLCEWNSTYES

-1092 LLKDNGLAPGLLQ
+1092 LLREHQLQPGLLQ

-1124 HQLKHLGVQLAID
+1124 HQLKNLGVQLAID

-1173 AAIVRAIIAL
+1173 VAIVRAIIAL
-1183 GRSMQFT
+1183 GRSMQFSI
-1190 VIAEGVETLA
+1190 IAEGVETLA

-1212 IQGYIVSLPLS
+1212 IQGYIVSLPLCA
-1223 SDEFAATFL
+1223 DEFAATFL
-1232 RIAVSDFSDSTAE
+1232 HVSVSDFSDSTAE

>member
-1 MPRLPTVLFLLSLMT
+1 MPRLPTVILLSLLT
-16 WTATAGALTLT
+16 WTATAGAMTLT
-27 DEERRWL
+27 DDERSWL
-34 AAHPDLR
+34 TDHQELR

-49 PFEFRDDQGRYQ
+49 PFEYRDENGRYQ

-66 YINVIRQR
+66 YVRLIQDRLGIR
-74 LAVKLTPIEPIS
+74 VKLIEPAN
-86 WTEVLEQAKQGKLD
+86 WTAVLEQARNNQLD
-100 VLPGIMSTPE
+100 LLPGVMSTPE
-110 RQSYLSF
+110 RQSFLAF
-117 TRPYLD
+117 TRPYID

-130 HVGGPQPRKLEEL
+130 HEGGAKPRSLKDL

-171 MPNVSSA
+171 MPNVSST
-178 LQALATDEVDAVV
+178 LQALAIDEVDAVV
-191 GDLASSVWSLR
+191 SDLASSVWSLR

-219 QLAMAVP
+219 QLAMGVP
-226 PSNKILVGILDKILA
+226 RDEKILVGILDKVLA
-241 DMSSSEISAIQEHWI
+241 DLSPTETDAIQQHWV
-256 GNVLDHRTFWSDLL
+256 GSFSDHRTFWADLL
-270 VYGLP
+270 MYGLP
-275 GLLFLMIMLAVVIRI
+275 AVLLLSTVLAIVIRI

-297 IARRVDLEQ
+297 ISRRVTLEQ
-306 ELRSSEYHYRGLV
+306 QLRSSEYHYRGLV

-328 ARISDFTYSYVSPH
+328 ASISDFTYSYVSPH
-342 AEELLGYPLS
+342 AEELLGYPRA

-363 IHPADLT
+363 VHPADLVRAETYCYRET
-370 RTQTFCD
+370 RANRD
-377 HEVLAGRDYSVDYRV
+377 HSIDYRV

-403 DIVSLIEHGHEP
+403 DIVSLIKYGPEP
-415 VMRGLMIDIS
+415 VLRGLMIDIS
-425 DAKRTEEA
+425 EAKRTEEA
-433 LSLSEQKF
+433 LLLSEQ
-441 ASVFQQCPDI
+441 
-451 LVIARLS
+451 
-458 DGCLLEVNKA
+458 
-468 FEEQIGLK
+468 
-476 AEAVVGQTATD
+476 
-487 LNIWGIPGVG
+487 
-497 PGLLQRLQAGSIR
+497 
-510 NLEMPF
+510 
-516 RRNNGQVFTGLISA
+516 
-530 EPFDLDTTPA
+530 
-540 LVVVVRDISQ
+540 
-550 LKETQQQLQIS
+550 
-561 EEKFAKAF
+561 KFAKAF

-581 SDGLLL
+581 SDGLLI
-587 EVNEGFSR
+587 EVNEGFSHL
-595 ITGFNSA
+595 TGYTSA
-602 MSVDRSALE
+602 TSLDQSTLD
-611 LGIWVNLNE
+611 LGIWVDLNE
-620 RKQMLDLLHR
+620 RKHMLELMKR

-636 FSCHIRRS
+636 FICHIRHV
-644 DGQIRLCEVSSRP
+644 DGRIRLCELSSRP
-657 LPIGDE
+657 LPIGEE

-670 RDITERHLMQ
+670 RDITERQQMQ

-689 FESTAEGVLITDTQ
+689 FESTAEGVLITDTRQ
-703 QHISAVNRAFTEIT
+703 NISAVNRAFSEIT
-717 GYSESEALGH
+717 GYSETEALGH

-747 QLTDEGHWQGEISN
+747 QLTTQGHWQGEISN

-775 SAVRNREKFITHF
+775 SAVRNSDQVVTHF
-788 VAVFADISSLKHA
+788 VAVFADISSLKLA
-801 QAKLDY
+801 QARLDY

-814 TGLPNRTLFESRLLT
+814 TGLPNRTLFESRLQA
-829 ALNTQQENGGQGA
+829 ALNGQQESGNQGA

-864 LLLKGIAVRLKEQLR
+864 LLLKDIAVRLKDQLR

-895 LPGLQQSSDA
+895 LPGLQQASDA
-905 DNIATKLLNCFAAPF
+905 QYLANKLLDCFTPPF

-932 IGTSLYPKDGCD
+932 IGTSLYPQDGTD

-975 AQASERVAL
+975 AQANERVAL
-984 EHELRRALERNELF
+984 EHELRRAIERDELS

-1004 ISLADH
+1004 RSLIT
-1010 RLVGAEALIRWHHP
+1010 RELIGAEALIRWHHP
-1024 TFGAVPPEHFIPLAE
+1024 TFGDVPPEHFIALAE
-1039 ENGMILQIGDWVLET
+1039 ENGTILQIGDWVLEQ
-1054 ACRQMFEWNQVYEC
+1054 ACRQLHAWQGAFEDF
-1068 LGPLSVN
+1068 GPLSVN
-1075 LAGAQLRQPNLL
+1075 LAGAQLRHPNLL
-1087 GRIEQ
+1087 SRIEQ
-1092 LLKDNGLAPGLLQ
+1092 LLRDYRLEPGCLQ

-1114 SQAEEALTVL
+1114 SQAEEALAVL
-1124 HQLKHLGVQLAID
+1124 HQLKRLGVQLAID

-1147 YLKRLPLDILK
+1147 YLKRLPLDFLK

-1183 GRSMQFT
+1183 GHSMQFT
-1190 VIAEGVETLA
+1190 IIAEGVENPA
-1200 QQQFLAE
+1200 QQAFLAA

-1212 IQGYIVSLPLS
+1212 MQGYIVSLPLPP
-1223 SDEFAATFL
+1223 ELFAETFL
-1232 RIAVSDFSDSTAE
+1232 RTRMRDFTDGTAR

>member
-1 MPRLPTVLFLLSLMT
+1 MPRLPTVILLSLLT

-27 DEERRWL
+27 DDERSWL
-34 AAHPDLR
+34 TDHQELR

-49 PFEFRDDQGRYQ
+49 PFEYRDENGRYQ

-66 YINVIRQR
+66 YVR
-74 LAVKLTPIEPIS
+74 LIQDRLGVRVKLIEPAN
-86 WTEVLEQAKQGKLD
+86 WTAVLEQARNNQLD
-100 VLPGIMSTPE
+100 LLPGIMSTPE
-110 RQSYLSF
+110 RQNFLAF

-130 HVGGPQPRKLEEL
+130 HEGGAKPRNLKDL
-143 YGLKIA
+143 YRLKIA

-171 MPNVSSA
+171 MPNASSA

-191 GDLASSVWSLR
+191 SDLASSVWSLR

-219 QLAMAVP
+219 QLAMGVP
-226 PSNKILVGILDKILA
+226 RDEKILVGILDKVLA
-241 DMSSSEISAIQEHWI
+241 DLSPTETDAIQQHWV
-256 GNVLDHRTFWSDLL
+256 GSVSDHRTFWADLL
-270 VYGLP
+270 LYGLP
-275 GLLFLMIMLAVVIRI
+275 AVLLLSTVLVIVIRI

-297 IARRVDLEQ
+297 ISRRVALEQ
-306 ELRSSEYHYRGLV
+306 QLRSSEYHYRGLV

-328 ARISDFTYSYVSPH
+328 ASISDFTYSYVSPH
-342 AEELLGYPLS
+342 AEQLLGYPRA

-363 IHPADLT
+363 IHPADLARAETYCLRET
-370 RTQTFCD
+370 RANRD
-377 HEVLAGRDYSVDYRV
+377 HSIDYRV

-403 DIVSLIEHGHEP
+403 DIVSLIKYGPEP
-415 VMRGLMIDIS
+415 VLRGLMIDIS
-425 DAKRTEEA
+425 EAKRTEEA
-433 LSLSEQKF
+433 LLLSEQ
-441 ASVFQQCPDI
+441 
-451 LVIARLS
+451 
-458 DGCLLEVNKA
+458 
-468 FEEQIGLK
+468 
-476 AEAVVGQTATD
+476 
-487 LNIWGIPGVG
+487 
-497 PGLLQRLQAGSIR
+497 
-510 NLEMPF
+510 
-516 RRNNGQVFTGLISA
+516 
-530 EPFDLDTTPA
+530 
-540 LVVVVRDISQ
+540 
-550 LKETQQQLQIS
+550 
-561 EEKFAKAF
+561 KFAKAF
-569 HASPDGL
+569 HASPDAL

-581 SDGLLL
+581 SDGLLI
-587 EVNEGFSR
+587 EVNEGFSHL
-595 ITGFNSA
+595 TGYTSA
-602 MSVDRSALE
+602 MPLDQSALD
-611 LGIWVNLNE
+611 LAIWVDLNE
-620 RKQMLDLLHR
+620 RKHMLELMQR

-636 FSCHIRRS
+636 FICHIRHV
-644 DGQIRLCEVSSRP
+644 DGRIRLCELSSRP
-657 LPIGDE
+657 LPIGEE
-663 DCMLTIA
+663 DCMLVIA
-670 RDITERHLMQ
+670 RDITERQQMQ

-689 FESTAEGVLITDTQ
+689 FESTAEGVLITDTRQ
-703 QHISAVNRAFTEIT
+703 NISAVNRAFSEIT
-717 GYSESEALGH
+717 GYSEAEALGH

-747 QLTDEGHWQGEISN
+747 QLTTQGHWQGEISN

-775 SAVRNREKFITHF
+775 SAVRNRDQVVTHF
-788 VAVFADISSLKHA
+788 VAVFADISSLKLA
-801 QAKLDY
+801 QARLDY

-814 TGLPNRTLFESRLLT
+814 TGLPNRTLFESRLQA
-829 ALNTQQENGGQGA
+829 ALNGQQESGNQGA

-864 LLLKGIAVRLKEQLR
+864 LLLKDIAVRLKEQLR

-895 LPGLQQSSDA
+895 LPGLQQASDA
-905 DNIATKLLNCFAAPF
+905 QYLANKLLDCFTPPF

-932 IGTSLYPKDGCD
+932 IGTSLYPQDGTD

-975 AQASERVAL
+975 AQANERVAL
-984 EHELRRALERNELF
+984 EHELRRAIEREELS

-1004 ISLADH
+1004 RSLITH
-1010 RLVGAEALIRWHHP
+1010 ELIGAEALIRWHHP
-1024 TFGAVPPEHFIPLAE
+1024 TFGDVPPEHFIALAE
-1039 ENGMILQIGDWVLET
+1039 ENGTILQIGDWVLEQ
-1054 ACRQMFEWNQVYEC
+1054 ACRQLHAWQGAFEDF
-1068 LGPLSVN
+1068 GPLSVN
-1075 LAGAQLRQPNLL
+1075 LAGAQLRHPNLL
-1087 GRIEQ
+1087 SRIEQ
-1092 LLKDNGLAPGLLQ
+1092 LLRDYRLEPGCLQ

-1114 SQAEEALTVL
+1114 SQAEEALAVL
-1124 HQLKHLGVQLAID
+1124 HQLKGLGVQLAID

-1147 YLKRLPLDILK
+1147 YLKRLPLDFLK

-1183 GRSMQFT
+1183 GHSMQFT
-1190 VIAEGVETLA
+1190 IIAEGVENPA
-1200 QQQFLAE
+1200 QQAFLAA

-1212 IQGYIVSLPLS
+1212 MQGYIVSLPLPP
-1223 SDEFAATFL
+1223 ELFAETFL
-1232 RIAVSDFSDSTAE
+1232 RTRMRDFTDGTAR

>member
-1 MPRLPTVLFLLSLMT
+1 MPRLTAVILLSLMT
-16 WTATAGALTLT
+16 WTATAGALMLT
-27 DEERRWL
+27 EEERRWL
-34 AAHPDLR
+34 KDHPDLR

-66 YINVIRQR
+66 YVDVIRER
-74 LAVKLTPIEPIS
+74 LAVTLTPIEPVS
-86 WTEVLEQAKQGKLD
+86 WTMVLEQVAQGKIDL
-100 VLPGIMSTPE
+100 LPGIMSTPE
-110 RQSYLSF
+110 RQNYLAF

-130 HVGGPQPRKLEEL
+130 HHGGAEPHNLEDL

-156 HELLRTHHP
+156 HELLRNHHP

-171 MPNVSSA
+171 LPNVSSA
-178 LQALATDEVDAVV
+178 LQALATDKVDAVV

-219 QLAMAVP
+219 QLAMGVP
-226 PSNKILVGILDKILA
+226 RENKLLVGILDKVIA
-241 DMSSSEISAIQEHWI
+241 DMSPAQISEIQEKWV
-256 GNVLDHRTFWSDLL
+256 GNVRDHRRFWSDLL
-270 VYGLP
+270 LYGLP
-275 GLLFLMIMLAVVIRI
+275 ALVLLSGILAAMIRI

-328 ARISDFTYSYVSPH
+328 ARVSDFTYSYVSPH
-342 AEELLGYPLS
+342 AEDLLGYPLS

-363 IHPADLT
+363 IHPADLI
-370 RTQTFCD
+370 RAQTYCD
-377 HEVLAGRDYSVDYRV
+377 HEVLAGRDHCIDYRV

-403 DIVSLIEHGHEP
+403 DIVSLIQHGHEP

-425 DAKRTEEA
+425 EAKRTEEA
-433 LSLSEQKF
+433 LRLSEQKF
-441 ASVFQQCPDI
+441 ASVFRQCPDI
-451 LVIARLS
+451 LVIARLL

-468 FEEQIGLK
+468 FEEQIGLS
-476 AEAVVGQTATD
+476 AAQVVGQTATE
-487 LNIWGIPGVG
+487 LNIWGIQDVG
-497 PGLLQRLQAGSIR
+497 PSLLQRLQAGSIR

-516 RRNNGQVFTGLISA
+516 RRSNGQVFTGLISA

-550 LKETQQQLQIS
+550 LKETQQQLQTS

-581 SDGLLL
+581 SDGLLI

-602 MSVDRSALE
+602 LSVDRSTLD

-620 RKQMLDLLHR
+620 RKQMLDLLQR
-630 DGFVRD
+630 DGYVRD
-636 FSCHIRRS
+636 FRCHIRRN

-663 DCMLTIA
+663 ACMLTIA

-703 QHISAVNRAFTEIT
+703 QHISAVNRAFSEIT
-717 GYSESEALGH
+717 GYSETEALGH

-747 QLTDEGHWQGEISN
+747 QLTAEGHWQGEISN

-775 SAVRNREKFITHF
+775 SAVRNRDREITHF

-801 QAKLDY
+801 QARLDY

-814 TGLPNRTLFESRLLT
+814 TGLPNRTLFESRLLM
-829 ALNTQQENGGQGA
+829 ALNSQQEDGGQGA

-864 LLLKGIAVRLKEQLR
+864 LLLKGIAVRLREQLR

-895 LPGLQQSSDA
+895 LPGLQQPSDA
-905 DNIATKLLNCFAAPF
+905 EHIAQKLLNCFAAPF

-932 IGTSLYPKDGCD
+932 IGTSLYPQDGCD

-984 EHELRRALERNELF
+984 EHELRRAIERNELSLSF
-998 LYYQPK
+998 QPK
-1004 ISLADH
+1004 FSLADN
-1010 RLVGAEALIRWHHP
+1010 RLVGAEALIRWTHP
-1024 TFGAVPPEHFIPLAE
+1024 TFGDVPPEHFIPLAE
-1039 ENGMILQIGDWVLET
+1039 ENGMILQIGDWVLEH
-1054 ACRQMFEWNQVYEC
+1054 ACRQLSEWNDAYES

-1092 LLKDNGLAPGLLQ
+1092 LLREHHLKPGLLQ

-1114 SQAEEALTVL
+1114 SQAEEALAVL
-1124 HQLKHLGVQLAID
+1124 HQLKKLGVQLAID

-1147 YLKRLPLDILK
+1147 YLKRLPLDFLK

-1173 AAIVRAIIAL
+1173 VAIVRAIIAL

-1190 VIAEGVETLA
+1190 IIAEGVETLA
-1200 QQQFLAE
+1200 QQRFLAE

-1212 IQGYIVSLPLS
+1212 IQGYIVSLPLCAE
-1223 SDEFAATFL
+1223 EFAATFL
-1232 RIAVSDFSDSTAE
+1232 RMTVSDFSDSTAE

>member
-1 MPRLPTVLFLLSLMT
+1 MPRLPAVLLLSLLT

-27 DEERRWL
+27 DEEHGWL
-34 AAHPDLR
+34 AAHPELR

-49 PFEFRDDQGRYQ
+49 PFEYRDEDGRYQ

-66 YINVIRQR
+66 YVRLIQERLGIKIR
-74 LAVKLTPIEPIS
+74 LIEPANWS
-86 WTEVLEQAKQGKLD
+86 ALLEQARNNQLD
-100 VLPGIMSTPE
+100 LLPGIMSTPE
-110 RQSYLSF
+110 RQGFLAFS
-117 TRPYLD
+117 RPYLD

-130 HVGGPQPRKLEEL
+130 HEGGAQPRSLKDL

-171 MPNVSSA
+171 MPNVSST

-219 QLAMAVP
+219 QLAMGVP
-226 PSNKILVGILDKILA
+226 RQNKTLIGILDKVLA
-241 DMSSSEISAIQEHWI
+241 DLSPSEINEIQEHWV
-256 GNVLDHRTFWSDLL
+256 GNVIDHRAFWADLL
-270 VYGLP
+270 LYGLP
-275 GLLFLMIMLAVVIRI
+275 AVLLLSTVLAIVIRI

-297 IARRVDLEQ
+297 ISRRVALEQ

-328 ARISDFTYSYVSPH
+328 ADIADFTYSYVSPH
-342 AEELLGYPLS
+342 AEELLGYPRA

-370 RTQTFCD
+370 RAEAFCQRETRANRD
-377 HEVLAGRDYSVDYRV
+377 HSIDYRV

-403 DIVSLIEHGHEP
+403 DIVSLIKHGHEP

-425 DAKRTEEA
+425 EAKRTEEA
-433 LSLSEQKF
+433 LQLSQEKF

-468 FEEQIGLK
+468 FEDQIGLSA
-476 AEAVVGQTATD
+476 AEVIGKTATE
-487 LNIWGIPGVG
+487 LNIWGIQGVG
-497 PGLLQRLQAGSIR
+497 PNLLKRVQTTSIR

-516 RRNNGQVFTGLISA
+516 LRSNGQAFTGLISA
-530 EPFDLDTTPA
+530 EPFQLDATEA
-540 LVVVVRDISQ
+540 LVVVVRDITQ
-550 LKETQQQLQIS
+550 LKETQQLLQTS

-581 SDGLLL
+581 RDGLLL

-602 MSVDRSALE
+602 TSLDQSTLD
-611 LGIWVNLNE
+611 LGIWVDLNE
-620 RKQMLDLLHR
+620 RKHMLDLLQR
-630 DGFVRD
+630 DGLVRD
-636 FSCHIRRS
+636 FVCHIRRS

-670 RDITERHLMQ
+670 RDITERQLMQ

-689 FESTAEGVLITDTQ
+689 FESTAEDVLITDTRQ
-703 QHISAVNRAFTEIT
+703 NISAVNRAFSEIT
-717 GYSESEALGH
+717 GYSEAEALGH

-747 QLTDEGHWQGEISN
+747 QLTANGHWQGEISN

-775 SAVRNREKFITHF
+775 SAVRNPDQAITHF

-801 QAKLDY
+801 QARLDY

-814 TGLPNRTLFESRLLT
+814 TGLPNRTLFENRLQT
-829 ALNTQQENGGQGA
+829 ALNNQPGTASQGA

-857 LGHPVGD
+857 LGHPIGD
-864 LLLKGIAVRLKEQLR
+864 LLLKDIAVRLKEQLR

-895 LPGLQQSSDA
+895 LPGLQQASDA
-905 DNIATKLLNCFAAPF
+905 QHLANKLLACFTLPF

-932 IGTSLYPKDGCD
+932 IGTSLYPQDGID

-968 SYTRDLT
+968 RYTQDLT
-975 AQASERVAL
+975 AQANERVAL
-984 EHELRRALERNELF
+984 EHELRRAIEREELF

-1004 ISLADH
+1004 WSLETQQ
-1010 RLVGAEALIRWHHP
+1010 LIGAEALIRWRHP
-1024 TFGAVPPEHFIPLAE
+1024 TFGDVPPEHFIALAE
-1039 ENGMILQIGDWVLET
+1039 ENGMILQIGDWVLEQ
-1054 ACRQMFEWNQVYEC
+1054 ACRQLHLWRKSYDDF
-1068 LGPLSVN
+1068 GPLSVN
-1075 LAGAQLRQPNLL
+1075 LAGAQLRHPNLL

-1092 LLKDNGLAPGLLQ
+1092 LLQDNRLEPGCLQ

-1114 SQAEEALTVL
+1114 SQAEEALEVL
-1124 HQLKHLGVQLAID
+1124 HQLKRLGVQLAID

-1147 YLKRLPLDILK
+1147 YLKRLPLDFLK

-1183 GRSMQFT
+1183 GHSMQFT
-1190 VIAEGVETLA
+1190 IIAEGVETPA
-1200 QQQFLAE
+1200 QQAFLTA

-1212 IQGYIVSLPLS
+1212 MQGYIVSLPLPA
-1223 SDEFAATFL
+1223 DIFAATFL
-1232 RIAVSDFSDSTAE
+1232 HMTHSDFSDSTVE